1 MRVRKMTALMLAGAM
16 TASMGTFAFADEA
29 KELPTIDSIKLGHRS
44 DCFN

>member
-29 KELPTIDSIKLGHRS
+29 KELPTIE
-44 DCFN
+44 FY

>member
-29 KELPTIDSIKLGHRS
+29 KELQQSIQLSLVRITQI
-44 DCFN
+44 